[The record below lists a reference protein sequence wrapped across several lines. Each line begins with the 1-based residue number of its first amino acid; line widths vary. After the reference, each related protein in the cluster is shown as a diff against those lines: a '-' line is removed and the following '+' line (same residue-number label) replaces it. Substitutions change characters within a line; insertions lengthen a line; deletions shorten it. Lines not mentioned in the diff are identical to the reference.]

1 MKRLGSRTHGRSG
14 FTLIEMLITTGVVAI
29 TGTLMYSILY
39 TAMILFAKNTA
50 INMANQQARI
60 AVMRMEQDLHASV
73 SVPQMTDTNRIPL
86 TGALASG
93 PAAGISFQ
101 LFSTGPFQVAAA
113 AAAGQNTIQIQ
124 TNGVVPVVNQRL
136 IIPDYEIEL
145 NITAVSAG
153 GTNSTLTLASPLP
166 QAVLTSLGI
175 VQCFITDRVA
185 YVVQNNQLI
194 YYPRQ
199 STGNNVMLADN
210 ITTPTPFSVP
220 ATPLGAPYTRFVS
233 AINLST
239 SDAAYSNLK
248 FKAANMFLNAMEPCR
263 AQLCTYQ

>member
-1 MKRLGSRTHGRSG
+1 MKRQGSSSIRQSG
-14 FTLIEMLITTGVVAI
+14 FTIIEMLITVGVVAI
-29 TGTLMYSILY
+29 TGTIMYNILY
-39 TAMILFAKNTA
+39 TGMILFAKNTA
-50 INMANQQARI
+50 INMANQQARV
-60 AVMRMEQDLHASV
+60 AVMRMEQDIHASV

-101 LFSTGPFQVAAA
+101 LFASGPFQVAAT
-113 AAAGQNTIQIQ
+113 AAAGQSTIQVT
-124 TNGVVPVVNQRL
+124 TNGVVPVANQRL
-136 IIPDYEIEL
+136 IIPGYTIES
-145 NITAVSAG
+145 NITSVSGG
-153 GTNSTLTLASPLP
+153 GTTSTLTLAAPLP
-166 QAVLTSLGI
+166 QTVQTSLGI

-199 STGNNVMLADN
+199 AIGGNVMLADN

-239 SDAAYSNLK
+239 SDAAYSNLN

>member
-1 MKRLGSRTHGRSG
+1 MKRQVPRAFGHSG
-14 FTLIEMLITTGVVAI
+14 FTLVEMLVTLGVVSI
-29 TGTLMYSILY
+29 TGTIMYYILY
-39 TAMILFAKNTA
+39 TGMILFAKNTA
-50 INMANQQARI
+50 INLANQQARM
-60 AVMRMEQDLHASV
+60 AVMRMEQDIHASI
-73 SVPQMTDTNRIPL
+73 SIPQMTDSNRNPL
-86 TGALASG
+86 TGSAASG

-101 LFSTGPFQVAAA
+101 LFSTGPFQVAAP
-113 AAAGQNTIQIQ
+113 AAAGQRNIQIQ

-136 IIPDYEIEL
+136 IIPGYTIEL

-153 GTNSTLTLASPLP
+153 GTTSTLTLASPLP
-166 QAVLTSLGI
+166 QAVQTSLGI

-185 YVVQNNQLI
+185 YVVQNSQLV

-199 STGNNVMLADN
+199 SVGNYVMMADN
-210 ITTPTPFSVP
+210 ITTPSPFSVP

-248 FKAANMFLNAMEPCR
+248 FKAANMFLNALEPCR
-263 AQLCTYQ
+263 AKLCTYQ